1 MQTLQTNHM
10 PSTMSTTTTTTFSN
24 NSGHRR
30 MGSSELDVFE
40 ASRYFSG
47 DMDSLPLGFGSWSTS
62 TKKNNY
68 NINKKKSLELI
79 PTQHQ
84 QQEEALLIDHEKQN
98 KLEKKRASSCKS
110 LNSPTAKLANY
121 LNSFLLQR
129 SSKKKSINSKSN
141 NKNMQSLKKVDDHD
155 HDHHLNHHESIS
167 FRSYSDCNKSYSSC
181 VFGTP
186 ISQAQAAGGIGERRT
201 TRTISN
207 NCIERRINGAY
218 YIMKKVGDE
227 VEVEDDG
234 ESDSSSDLF
243 ELRNMEDIGD
253 GPNDLPV
260 YGTTSFE
267 VAIASAVLL

>member
-62 TKKNNY
+62 TKKINNY

-84 QQEEALLIDHEKQN
+84 QQEEVLLIDHEKQN

-141 NKNMQSLKKVDDHD
+141 NKSMQSLKKGGDDY
-155 HDHHLNHHESIS
+155 DHHLHHHESIS
-167 FRSYSDCNKSYSSC
+167 FRSYSDCSKSYSSC

-186 ISQAQAAGGIGERRT
+186 ISQSQTEGIGERRA
-201 TRTISN
+201 RTISN
-207 NCIERRINGAY
+207 HYINERRINGEY
-218 YIMKKVGDE
+218 RLKKVGDE

-234 ESDSSSDLF
+234 ESDASSDLF

-260 YGTTSFE
+260 YGATSFE
-267 VAIASAVLL
+267 VAIASAILL